1 MGDPMARAGT
11 RLQRSA
17 RQRAAIRLLGAGLGV
32 AAGLALLG
40 LLWPEPDRSAQ
51 EDGPPTAE
59 ALAERPNRPIT
70 LLLIGS
76 DADRTGSPSN
86 GAAPAGPA
94 NSDGLLLVQISPEGP
109 VQVLSLPIEAA
120 VRLPGDAR
128 PVALGSL
135 YQRGGPA
142 LVASASAELV
152 NLPKGQPERYAVVP
166 RTVLRELVD
175 RLGRVELSPD
185 RSMRYSDKSQKLSI
199 ELDGGLQ
206 ELSGRQVEQ
215 LLRFRDEEG
224 GEERRRDRQ
233 QLTLETLLR
242 QMGQSQQI
250 RRLPD
255 LVSELRSQ
263 ADTNLT
269 QGEAL
274 SLLSAAL
281 IHNDSIRFERLQ
293 LKPALR
299 PEIKLRELE
308 APSLQPRWP
317 QAAL

>member
-1 MGDPMARAGT
+1 MARAAT
-11 RLQRSA
+11 PVQRSA
-17 RQRAAIRLLGAGLGV
+17 RQRAAIRLLGAGVGV
-32 AAGLALLG
+32 AAGVALLG
-40 LLWPEPDRSAQ
+40 LIWPEPDRSVL

-59 ALAERPNRPIT
+59 ALAERPSRPLT
-70 LLLIGS
+70 VLLIGS
-76 DADRTGSPSN
+76 DADRSGAPSN
-86 GAAPAGPA
+86 GAAPSGPA
-94 NSDGLLLVQISPEGP
+94 NSDALLLVQIDPEGP

-120 VRLPGDAR
+120 VRLPGDAK
-128 PVALGSL
+128 PVSLGSL

-152 NLPKGQPERYAVVP
+152 GLPKGQPERYVVLP
-166 RTVLRELVD
+166 RSALRELVD

-185 RSMRYSDKSQKLSI
+185 RSMRYADKSQKLSI
-199 ELDGGLQ
+199 ELEGGLQ

-233 QLTLETLLR
+233 QFTLETLLR

-255 LVSELRSQ
+255 LVSDLRSQ
-263 ADTNLT
+263 SDTNLT

-281 IHNDSIRFERLQ
+281 IQNDSVRFERLL

-317 QAAL
+317 QTAL